1 MRKLVFDLVYQYPTK
16 HQLGFTNSE
25 IEDVLK
31 KFPNINREYYEKA
44 MYGITC
50 SMIDDEMVIFHC
62 DVENALICGLK
73 KTDLGGVKWD

>member
-25 IEDVLK
+25 IEDILK
-31 KFPNINREYYEKA
+31 NFPNINREYYEKA
-44 MYGITC
+44 MTCLTC
-50 SMIDDEMVIFHC
+50 SMVDDEMVTYHS

-73 KTDLGGVKWD
+73 KTDLVGVKWD

>member
-1 MRKLVFDLVYQYPTK
+1 MRKLIFDLVYNYPTK
-16 HQLGFTNSE
+16 HQVGFTNSE
-25 IEDVLK
+25 IEDILK

-62 DVENALICGLK
+62 DVENALICGLE

>member
-1 MRKLVFDLVYQYPTK
+1 MRKLVFELVYNYPTK
-16 HQLGFTNSE
+16 YELGFANSE
-25 IEDVLK
+25 IENILK

-50 SMIDDEMVIFHC
+50 SMVDDEMVIYHC

-73 KTDLGGVKWD
+73 KTDLVGVKWD